1 MPKEE
6 NELKAMRLL
15 IRMQPELRESY
26 EILTKIMDKGKFP
39 INSFQDFSE
48 LMGGDDATMSFAGK
62 VMKLRDVE
70 GMVPSYYFPISNE
83 HDLSAKVR
91 DLTSRKPTVPSQET
105 PSGVVLM
112 PAKAEK
118 PGDAGEPPRHLEQ
131 MHTVLKTPGLAGHH
145 K

>member
-6 NELKAMRLL
+6 NELKAMKLL
-15 IRMQPELRESY
+15 LRMQPELRESY
-26 EILTKIMDKGKFP
+26 EILTKIIDKGKFP
-39 INSFQDFSE
+39 INSFKEFSE
-48 LMGGDDATMSFAGK
+48 LMGGDDSTMSFAGK

-70 GMVPSYYFPISNE
+70 DMVPSYYFPISNE

-91 DLTSRKPTVPSQET
+91 DLTSRKPKGPSMET

-112 PAKAEK
+112 PAKADK
-118 PGDAGEPPRHLEQ
+118 PADAGEPPRHLEQ
-131 MHTVLKTPGLAGHH
+131 LHPVLKTPGLAGHH